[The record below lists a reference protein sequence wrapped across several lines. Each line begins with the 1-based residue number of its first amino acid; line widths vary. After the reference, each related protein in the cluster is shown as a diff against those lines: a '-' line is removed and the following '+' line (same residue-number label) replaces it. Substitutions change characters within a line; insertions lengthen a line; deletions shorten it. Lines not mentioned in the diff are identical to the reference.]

1 MRISIIGM
9 PTSWCLRLLCIAALS
24 LAAILAFAQ
33 DIAPAKDAP
42 AMPKYPKAL
51 MLLAAKS
58 NGLSGDDIKPW
69 HLKVSYQLLD
79 DRGSVKEKGTY
90 EEFWGSP
97 TRYKKTYTDAS
108 STETYYGTENSV
120 LRSGSLD
127 SDLEPITLIQNEIVS
142 PIPINGQIVD
152 HFVLGQQKLDK
163 GGAKLICDGTMSY
176 TGPGQTSHFAAPT
189 YCFDPN
195 LPAVRL
201 SVRWGD
207 ISQFVHN
214 NIVSFQ
220 GRYLPGDLIGLQRG
234 KTVLTAHLDTIE
246 TLNPIRDA
254 DFTPTPDAL
263 PWPPLETISSA
274 AAQQLEIQQVTPI
287 YPPIARAAHVQGT
300 VVLRAIIGKNGRVL
314 SLGVISGPAMLQQA
328 TLDAVK
334 KWTYKPYLLNNK
346 PTDVNATINVV
357 FSLWKNPHAVP

>member
-1 MRISIIGM
+1 
-9 PTSWCLRLLCIAALS
+9 
-24 LAAILAFAQ
+24 
-33 DIAPAKDAP
+33 
-42 AMPKYPKAL
+42 
-51 MLLAAKS
+51 
-58 NGLSGDDIKPW
+58 
-69 HLKVSYQLLD
+69 
-79 DRGSVKEKGTY
+79 
-90 EEFWGSP
+90 
-97 TRYKKTYTDAS
+97 
-108 STETYYGTENSV
+108 
-120 LRSGSLD
+120 
-127 SDLEPITLIQNEIVS
+127 
-142 PIPINGQIVD
+142 
-152 HFVLGQQKLDK
+152 
-163 GGAKLICDGTMSY
+163 
-176 TGPGQTSHFAAPT
+176 
-189 YCFDPN
+189 
-195 LPAVRL
+195 
-201 SVRWGD
+201 
-207 ISQFVHN
+207 
-214 NIVSFQ
+214 VSFQ